1 MINRREELSL
11 EQATFGKISKEN
23 FEKLEQFLFMTVTK
37 RNKNEVA
44 NT

>member
-23 FEKLEQFLFMTVTK
+23 FEKLEQFFVYDGYET
-37 RNKNEVA
+37 
-44 NT
+44 